1 MHERIWANWQ
11 DFVGKLDIYP
21 MIRPYLETSQIT
33 IHEVPAKT
41 CISNAADEGYRI
53 VYILQGSVKVVSLTY
68 RGIRILLDEI
78 GVGSFSGH
86 ISRMR
91 GYSFDANIIA
101 ETPCVYLEFPDQL
114 FCQIME
120 NPAFALEFYRS
131 TSSRTYQMYRKVFSL
146 TLFTAEENTAMY
158 CLMHPARLQSY
169 TLDEICEEIG
179 ISRRSL
185 CYVLKKWRKEGILK
199 GKEKRDRIAD
209 HEQLMQIAEH
219 IRQFYDIP

>member
-1 MHERIWANWQ
+1 
-11 DFVGKLDIYP
+11 
-21 MIRPYLETSQIT
+21 
-33 IHEVPAKT
+33 
-41 CISNAADEGYRI
+41 
-53 VYILQGSVKVVSLTY
+53 
-68 RGIRILLDEI
+68 
-78 GVGSFSGH
+78 
-86 ISRMR
+86 
-91 GYSFDANIIA
+91 
-101 ETPCVYLEFPDQL
+101 
-114 FCQIME
+114 ME

-131 TSSRTYQMYRKVFSL
+131 TSSRTYQMYRKVLISL

-158 CLMHPARLQSY
+158 CLMHPARLKSY

>member
-1 MHERIWANWQ
+1 M
-11 DFVGKLDIYP
+11 
-21 MIRPYLETSQIT
+21 
-33 IHEVPAKT
+33 
-41 CISNAADEGYRI
+41 
-53 VYILQGSVKVVSLTY
+53 
-68 RGIRILLDEI
+68 LDEI
-78 GVGSFSGH
+78 GVGSFFGH

-114 FCQIME
+114 FCHLME

-131 TSSRTYQMYRKVFSL
+131 TSSRTYQMYRKVLSL

-158 CLMHPARLQSY
+158 CLMHPARLKSY

-209 HEQLMQIAEH
+209 HEQLMKIAEH